1 LNKSDTQKHV
11 QRKHVQRASIATC
24 KMVAL
29 EECKNV
35 EKWRLSPTI
44 WKEVR
49 KEKREILHFAIFLV
63 VVVLL
68 GGGGRTT
75 L

>member
-1 LNKSDTQKHV
+1 VTLKKHV

-44 WKEVR
+44 WKEMGR
-49 KEKREILHFAIFLV
+49 KRDRFFL
-63 VVVLL
+63 LPFFL
-68 GGGGRTT
+68 
-75 L
+75 